1 MFTRTRLLVA
11 MGLALAVTAP
21 AQAQDD
27 NFWQNKWFWGAQ
39 GGSYLFKV
47 GGSTEAAAS
56 VGGHWFVTAG
66 RSALYLGF
74 DQLFITSATTT
85 LSTGRQVGFDQAQ
98 RIQASVYAMPS
109 VSNLHIFLGG
119 GFAIQHITDAEPMG
133 TFATPSELVI
143 AQNQIDDLSTK
154 AFAVLGGGVQ
164 WHWLDRWAVFGQ
176 YQYMPASDDFLISSA
191 QHTVFG
197 GVRFALTTSK
207 EAVAAN
213 D

>member
-1 MFTRTRLLVA
+1 MLTRTRLL
-11 MGLALAVTAP
+11 LALGVTLVVTTP
-21 AQAQDD
+21 ALAQDD

-47 GGSTEAAAS
+47 GGATEAAAS

-66 RSALYLGF
+66 RSALFLGF
-74 DQLFITSATTT
+74 DQLFITSAMTT
-85 LSTGRQVGFDQAQ
+85 LSTGRQVGFDRAQ

-133 TFATPSELVI
+133 TFATPTELAT
-143 AQNQIDDLSTK
+143 AQNQVDDLATK

-164 WHWLDRWAVFGQ
+164 WRWQNRWAVFGQ
-176 YQYMPASDDFLISSA
+176 YQYMPASDDFLITSA
-191 QHTVFG
+191 QHNVFG
-197 GVRFALTTSK
+197 GLRFSLTTSK
-207 EAVAAN
+207 EQISTN
-213 D
+213 